1 MSMNIYTTGSAEFLE
16 IMLNAAAMITGA
28 GISEDLARIGL
39 LIGLL
44 ILGFQAVFNGQ
55 AISFQKAG
63 LALVL
68 YLMFFGPTTTAVI
81 EETTTGQVRVVDNV
95 PIGPTFVGSVISTVA
110 YEITRVS
117 EQAFST
123 PRMTDYGLFSSL
135 NTIARVRD
143 TLRNPM
149 ALEGF
154 VNYKANEGWNF
165 PKSMDEFLTYCVL
178 NPISLREFKDVDQL
192 FRAGSANDV
201 LTAPLSSQYVYLFDG
216 PAGGRM
222 VSCSEAQAVLQLAFV
237 QVYQGLFDDILNRG
251 FAPEKAAGKMN
262 TGGEAEARVNDAIQS
277 FAISAKNA
285 QGYVASAV
293 VMPIFNDS
301 RVNALNHWQ
310 EKNAAMA
317 LRESINH
324 QEARWAARGDLFK
337 HYMRPMIA
345 FFEGLLYAMT
355 PFMAFAIVLGSPG
368 LSVLGKYMMLP
379 LAVGMWMPLLS
390 IVNAFTL
397 WYANAEISAIL
408 NSYDP
413 TGPGFAMLQV
423 LDMDQAISK
432 ALGIGGLLAASVP
445 PLALFIVS
453 GSAMVMN
460 GIMTQAS
467 QGSTFKSEDLMP
479 RAKNQAPVMD
489 TTSSFTSDSVTQGV
503 SVTGAPKLSETISAQ
518 QAASALVQSTQTE
531 SLAATQAYQKNIASA
546 VEQSATTSAGR
557 STLAD
562 LGRSV
567 GSNLNLSKNSQYTDA
582 ASTLRQLGYSED
594 QIAAGTFAASV
605 GASAP
610 YSIAGVKLEESQQF
624 KQMNNEQ
631 QQQARQAMQ
640 QLTSAVQASSSDQT
654 IFQSGE
660 AFTTASQ
667 ASLSQKATESLSESL
682 TEARM
687 AQQAYQRAS
696 SMQDVYGAGQSF
708 NLKEAADRSLEKG
721 GTRQQSAEQLAAIAG
736 ATESGRELM
745 RKALA
750 SDSIRELSGDENE
763 RLAMS
768 AIRAINQDGRLGD
781 LVNSNVS
788 PFDFNVRSGDAERFA
803 GLSDNSPKTEGLKGL
818 VAAGVAGASAAY
830 ASLDDMNRS
839 GQEALLDSGAIQ
851 VAAASDA
858 ANLRV
863 NEFQDMERARIE
875 AQMADTPLNQVDI
888 TMNTVQPVEDTASNF
903 VQAPMSSFS
912 NGTEQVLTGAARV
925 AGVGENAVVKS
936 AITAISSPLDT
947 AATGVRQIVGAV
959 SGIVDKSKGA
969 PPLEDLTDNSPRTEG
984 LQMNTGQPIKDTA
997 SNNAAVKSPNTAKPS
1012 PLDTATTGVRQI
1024 AGAESGIVDKGKGGP
1039 PPKIE

>member
-16 IMLNAAAMITGA
+16 IMLNAAAMITGS
-28 GISEDLARIGL
+28 GTSEDLARIGL

-81 EETTTGQVRVVDNV
+81 EETTTGQVRVVENV

-123 PRMTDYGLFSSL
+123 PTMTDYGLFSSL

-154 VNYKANEGWNF
+154 ANYKANEGWNF

-178 NPISLREFKDVDQL
+178 NPISLREFNDVDQL
-192 FRAGSANDV
+192 FRAGSANEV

-222 VSCSEAQAVLQLAFV
+222 VSCSEAQAVLQPAFV

-324 QEARWAARGDLFK
+324 QESQWAARGDLFK

-479 RAKNQAPVMD
+479 RAKNQGPVMSTD
-489 TTSSFTSDSVTQGV
+489 AKYTSDQMSQGAGI
-503 SVTGAPKLSETISAQ
+503 TGSAKLTESFSQSQGAAAVVESRK
-518 QAASALVQSTQTE
+518 AASE
-531 SLAATQAYQKNIASA
+531 SATQAFNENLATATQKL
-546 VEQSATTSAGR
+546 TTNTDGR
-557 STLAD
+557 QALAQLGNELVSTLAKNNQTD
-562 LGRSV
+562 I
-567 GSNLNLSKNSQYTDA
+567 SKDVKKLES
-582 ASTLRQLGYSED
+582 LGYTNND
-594 QIAAGTFAASV
+594 IAAGIFTRAAGLNAGAGGGEVSSKSGEPGMGGKFVEGAKRAVGMIGGVAGVNLGTFQDSEQFQALSTKQQQEAMQAAARINDVLGANENNAVKFAAGNV
-605 GASAP
+605 
-610 YSIAGVKLEESQQF
+610 F
-624 KQMNNEQ
+624 TNN
-631 QQQARQAMQ
+631 RQASEATGNTDT
-640 QLTSAVQASSSDQT
+640 LSS
-654 IFQSGE
+654 
-660 AFTTASQ
+660 
-667 ASLSQKATESLSESL
+667 SLSQAVMADRAFLEASSRREEWSSGQNFNLLEAANKAFEKGVDDNGVVDRAAVAQSYIQMYGTSPEAMAKLRSEMNSTSL
-682 TEARM
+682 TSVSTDSDSRAVM
-687 AQQAYQRAS
+687 AAIRLMNQEGRFAEVAESQYSPFNFDVNAGDAYSNRDVSERAATAT
-696 SMQDVYGAGQSF
+696 QGASEIETKFVSGRS
-708 NLKEAADRSLEKG
+708 AADEAFVS
-721 GTRQQSAEQLAAIAG
+721 EQ
-736 ATESGRELM
+736 
-745 RKALA
+745 
-750 SDSIRELSGDENE
+750 
-763 RLAMS
+763 AMS
-768 AIRAINQDGRLGD
+768 QDGY
-781 LVNSNVS
+781 
-788 PFDFNVRSGDAERFA
+788 DATKA
-803 GLSDNSPKTEGLKGL
+803 D
-818 VAAGVAGASAAY
+818 
-830 ASLDDMNRS
+830 
-839 GQEALLDSGAIQ
+839 GQA
-851 VAAASDA
+851 V
-858 ANLRV
+858 
-863 NEFQDMERARIE
+863 IE
-875 AQMADTPLNQVDI
+875 AQTL
-888 TMNTVQPVEDTASNF
+888 
-903 VQAPMSSFS
+903 
-912 NGTEQVLTGAARV
+912 
-925 AGVGENAVVKS
+925 ENRS
-936 AITAISSPLDT
+936 
-947 AATGVRQIVGAV
+947 AV
-959 SGIVDKSKGA
+959 SGQYDVNRQEIADTDYEQRIVTPNSDINTTT
-969 PPLEDLTDNSPRTEG
+969 PVRDLGHRTVA
-984 LQMNTGQPIKDTA
+984 IA
-997 SNNAAVKSPNTAKPS
+997 S
-1012 PLDTATTGVRQI
+1012 
-1024 AGAESGIVDKGKGGP
+1024 GKGDEYTANMDQRNNKARKDDDGYDIRPNLTQNQLNKERGKGSNDDIP
-1039 PPKIE
+1039 PFPNN